1 MEIIK
6 TWMVSDHNGR
16 NLFHFEIF
24 KQDGI
29 TLFDTNIVFRNE
41 HNTII
46 ECIELLLSNHLPA
59 NTIDVVATKLF
70 TSIKRIKYYE
80 RFYFDDSVLDINGK
94 LNANSYKLIQQLNY
108 EKLKS
113 DGEYNVPI
121 SHISFGDLFA
131 VMNNQ
136 FCIHRRKIMEDS
148 TRITKDEFESYLI
161 NDSLKTEYV
170 KVYSDANKF
179 YRHKSIEEGY
189 DTYFVLRGIN
199 LFLAFR
205 TK

>member
-1 MEIIK
+1 MEILK
-6 TWMVSDHNGR
+6 TWIVSDQNGR
-16 NLFHFEIF
+16 NQFYFEIF
-24 KQDGI
+24 EQDGI
-29 TLFDTNIVFRNE
+29 ILFDTNLLFRNE
-41 HNTII
+41 HNIII

-70 TSIKRIKYYE
+70 TSVKRIKYYE
-80 RFYFDDSVLDINGK
+80 RFYFSDCVLDKNGK

-108 EKLKS
+108 EKLKN

-121 SHISFGDLFA
+121 SLTSYGDLFA

-148 TRITKDEFESYLI
+148 TGITKDEFESYLI

-170 KVYSDANKF
+170 KVYSAANKF
-179 YRHKSIEEGY
+179 YRHKSVEEGY
-189 DTYFVLRGIN
+189 NTYFILRGIN